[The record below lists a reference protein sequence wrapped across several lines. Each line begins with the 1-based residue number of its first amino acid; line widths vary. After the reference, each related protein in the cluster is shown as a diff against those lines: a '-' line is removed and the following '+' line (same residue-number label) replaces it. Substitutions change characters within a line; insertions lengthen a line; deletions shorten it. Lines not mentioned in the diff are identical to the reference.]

1 MLDFSIERLVFSVLQ
16 RTLSMQRP
24 ELFYGKVVYDD
35 IYEIWK
41 KDEVLGAFL
50 DPKTSNLKSVLHR
63 DVFFSE
69 IQ

>member
-1 MLDFSIERLVFSVLQ
+1 
-16 RTLSMQRP
+16 MQRP

-50 DPKTSNLKSVLHR
+50 DPKTSNLKPVLHR
-63 DVFFSE
+63 QVFFSE
-69 IQ
+69 TQ